1 MTLGDGVVIMSTADA
16 VRAELDQLNVSA
28 TAPGLAALA
37 LQLAEAVDT
46 TDAATSMAQAAR
58 ELRAVLADLRKLAPV
73 GEEGDAVN
81 DIARQREKRR
91 SEARAREAAGD

>member
-1 MTLGDGVVIMSTADA
+1 MPSTVEA
-16 VRAELDQLNVSA
+16 VRAELDALRVTG
-28 TAPGLAALA
+28 TAPGLEALA
-37 LQLAEAVDT
+37 LRLAEAVDD

-81 DIARQREKRR
+81 EIALQRQKRR
-91 SEARAREAAGD
+91 ADARAASD

>member
-1 MTLGDGVVIMSTADA
+1 MSTADA
-16 VRAELDQLNVSA
+16 VKTEIEQLGAIA

-37 LQLAEAVDT
+37 LQLAEAVDA

-91 SEARAREAAGD
+91 SEARSRQASGD